1 MAETDKP
8 CSPWDPIEPKGFSG
22 REVGKTSGFPVLVN
36 LLPGTDTS
44 WRNTQA
50 DLPHCFS
57 EEQKTEYLRCIDKL
71 VCVDEGLFNITIVLN
86 RDDFVGWFRTET
98 RVQWILRALA
108 KSGFSTETRQNL
120 LTSLRD
126 ALFGS
131 EILDLNAVHY
141 LYGQTEMKNLDS
153 VVLSTYTELSDGLKG
168 KESFVLLGT
177 KDIREAAGIV
187 ADYYTMAKQIIE
199 QGEGIEV
206 GDLMKALPSI
216 KPEAQL
222 GAVEGST
229 WTSLLER
236 SSEKMSC
243 EASKGLALQTAFV
256 ESLLAQGLCLL
267 RVSKPIT
274 SRVLSSDILQKFQQI
289 KSTTTCKI
297 STDLLVAFGYGISGY
312 GIGEYGL

>member
-22 REVGKTSGFPVLVN
+22 REVGKSSGFPVLVN

-57 EEQKTEYLRCIDKL
+57 EEQKTEYLRCIDKP
-71 VCVDEGLFNITIVLN
+71 VCVDEGLFNITIVMN

-98 RVQWILRALA
+98 RIQRILRVLTQ
-108 KSGFSTETRQNL
+108 SGFSTETQQSL

-131 EILDLNAVHY
+131 EILDLIAVHY

-199 QGEGIEV
+199 QGEQVNV

-216 KPEAQL
+216 KPEAL
-222 GAVEGST
+222 LRASESSV

-236 SSEKMSC
+236 GSEEMTC
-243 EASKGLALQTAFV
+243 GASRTLALQTTFI

-274 SRVLSSDILQKFQQI
+274 SRVLSSDILQTFQQI
-289 KSTTTCKI
+289 KSTATCNI
-297 STDLLVAFGYGISGY
+297 STELLVAFGYGISGY

>member
-8 CSPWDPIEPKGFSG
+8 CSPWDPIEPRGFSG

-57 EEQKTEYLRCIDKL
+57 EAQKTEYLRCIDKP
-71 VCVDEGLFNITIVLN
+71 VCVDEGLFNITIVMN

-98 RVQWILRALA
+98 RIQRILRVLTQ
-108 KSGFSTETRQNL
+108 SGFLADTQQSL
-120 LTSLRD
+120 LTSLRE

-131 EILDLNAVHY
+131 EILDLISVHY
-141 LYGQTEMKNLDS
+141 LYGQTEM
-153 VVLSTYTELSDGLKG
+153 
-168 KESFVLLGT
+168 

-199 QGEGIEV
+199 QGERVDV
-206 GDLMKALPSI
+206 GDLMKALPTV
-216 KPEAQL
+216 KPEAL
-222 GAVEGST
+222 LNAGESSV

-236 SSEKMSC
+236 GSEGLDC
-243 EASKGLALQTAFV
+243 RASRALALQTAFI
-256 ESLLAQGLCLL
+256 ESLLARGLCLL

-274 SRVLSSDILQKFQQI
+274 SRVLSSDILQTFQQV
-289 KSTTTCKI
+289 KTTSTCKL
-297 STDLLVAFGYGISGY
+297 STELLVAFGYGISGY

>member
-8 CSPWDPIEPKGFSG
+8 CSPWDPISPRGFSG
-22 REVGKTSGFPVLVN
+22 REIGKTSGFPVLVN

-57 EEQKTEYLRCIDKL
+57 EEQKTEYLRCIDKP
-71 VCVDEGLFNITIVLN
+71 VCVDEGLFNITMVLN

-98 RVQWILRALA
+98 RIQRILRALA
-108 KSGFSTETRQNL
+108 KSGFSTETQQSL

-131 EILDLNAVHY
+131 EILDLNTVHY

-187 ADYYTMAKQIIE
+187 ADYYMMAKQIIE
-199 QGEGIEV
+199 QGEQV
-206 GDLMKALPSI
+206 NVRDLMKALPTI
-216 KPEAQL
+216 KPEALL
-222 GAVEGST
+222 GAMESST
-229 WTSLLER
+229 WISLLKR
-236 SSEKMSC
+236 GSEGMDC
-243 EASKGLALQTAFV
+243 RASRALALQTAFV
-256 ESLLAQGLCLL
+256 ESLLARGLCLL
-267 RVSKPIT
+267 RVSKPIS
-274 SRVLSSDILQKFQQI
+274 SRVLSSDILQTFQRI
-289 KSTTTCKI
+289 KSTTTCNI
-297 STDLLVAFGYGISGY
+297 STELLVAFGYGISGY

>member
-8 CSPWDPIEPKGFSG
+8 CSPWDPISPRGFSG
-22 REVGKTSGFPVLVN
+22 REVGKSSGFPVLVN

-57 EEQKTEYLRCIDKL
+57 EEQKTEYLRYIDKP

-98 RVQWILRALA
+98 RIQRILRVLTQ
-108 KSGFSTETRQNL
+108 SGFSTETQQSL

-177 KDIREAAGIV
+177 KDIREAARIV

-199 QGEGIEV
+199 QGEGIKV
-206 GDLMKALPSI
+206 RDLMKALPTV
-216 KPEAQL
+216 KPETRL
-222 GAVEGST
+222 GAVESST

-236 SSEKMSC
+236 GSEGMAC
-243 EASKGLALQTAFV
+243 GASKGLALQTAFV
-256 ESLLAQGLCLL
+256 ESLLSRGLCLL

-274 SRVLSSDILQKFQQI
+274 SRVLSSDILQTFQQT
-289 KSTTTCKI
+289 KSTATCKI
-297 STDLLVAFGYGISGY
+297 STELLVAFGYGISGY

>member
-8 CSPWDPIEPKGFSG
+8 CSPWDPISPRGFSG
-22 REVGKTSGFPVLVN
+22 REIGKTSGFPVLVN

-57 EEQKTEYLRCIDKL
+57 EEQKTEYLRCIDKP
-71 VCVDEGLFNITIVLN
+71 VCVDEGLFNITIVMN

-108 KSGFSTETRQNL
+108 KSGFSTETQQSL

-177 KDIREAAGIV
+177 KDIREAARIV
-187 ADYYTMAKQIIE
+187 ADYYIMAKLIIE
-199 QGEGIEV
+199 QGERVEV

-216 KPEAQL
+216 EPEARILAQ
-222 GAVEGST
+222 EGSI
-229 WTSLLER
+229 WISLLER
-236 SSEKMSC
+236 GSEEMTC
-243 EASKGLALQTAFV
+243 GASRALALQTAFI
-256 ESLLAQGLCLL
+256 ESLLARGLCLL
-267 RVSKPIT
+267 RVSKPIS
-274 SRVLSSDILQKFQQI
+274 SRVLSSDILQTFQRI
-289 KSTTTCKI
+289 KSTATCNI
-297 STDLLVAFGYGISGY
+297 STELLVAFGYGISGY

>member
-8 CSPWDPIEPKGFSG
+8 CSPWDPISPRGFSG

-57 EEQKTEYLRCIDKL
+57 EEQKTEYLRCIDKP
-71 VCVDEGLFNITIVLN
+71 VCVDEGLFNITMVMN

-98 RVQWILRALA
+98 RVQRILRALA
-108 KSGFSTETRQNL
+108 KSGFLAETQQSL

-187 ADYYTMAKQIIE
+187 ADYYIMAKQIIE
-199 QGEGIEV
+199 QGERVEV

-216 KPEAQL
+216 EPEARILAQ
-222 GAVEGST
+222 EGSI
-229 WTSLLER
+229 WISLLER
-236 SSEKMSC
+236 GSEEMTC
-243 EASKGLALQTAFV
+243 GASRALALQTAFV

-274 SRVLSSDILQKFQQI
+274 SRVLSSDILQTFHQI

>member
-8 CSPWDPIEPKGFSG
+8 CSPWDPINPRGFSG

-57 EEQKTEYLRCIDKL
+57 EEQKTEYLRCIDKS

-108 KSGFSTETRQNL
+108 KSGFSAETRQGL

-126 ALFGS
+126 SLFGS

-177 KDIREAAGIV
+177 KDIREAARIV

-206 GDLMKALPSI
+206 EDLMKALPTI
-216 KPEAQL
+216 KPEARIDTR
-222 GAVEGST
+222 EGST

-236 SSEKMSC
+236 GSEELTC
-243 EASKGLALQTAFV
+243 GASRALALETAFV
-256 ESLLAQGLCLL
+256 ESLLSRGLCLL

-274 SRVLSSDILQKFQQI
+274 SRVLSSDILQTFQRI
-289 KSTTTCKI
+289 KSTATCNI
-297 STDLLVAFGYGISGY
+297 STELLVAFGYGISGY

>member
-8 CSPWDPIEPKGFSG
+8 CSPWDPIEPRGFSG

-57 EEQKTEYLRCIDKL
+57 EEQKIEYLRCIDKP
-71 VCVDEGLFNITIVLN
+71 VCVDEGLFNITIVMN

-98 RVQWILRALA
+98 RVQRILRALA
-108 KSGFSTETRQNL
+108 KSGFSTETQQSL

-177 KDIREAAGIV
+177 KNIREAAGIV

-199 QGEGIEV
+199 QRVDV
-206 GDLMKALPSI
+206 GDLMKTLPTV
-216 KPEAQL
+216 KPETRL
-222 GAVEGST
+222 GAVESSI

-236 SSEKMSC
+236 GSERMDC
-243 EASKGLALQTAFV
+243 GASKSLALQTAFI
-256 ESLLAQGLCLL
+256 ESLLARGLCLL
-267 RVSKPIT
+267 RVSKPIS
-274 SRVLSSDILQKFQQI
+274 SRVLSSDILQTFQQV
-289 KSTTTCKI
+289 KTTATCKI
-297 STDLLVAFGYGISGY
+297 STELLVAFGYGISGY

>member
-8 CSPWDPIEPKGFSG
+8 CSPWDPISPKGFSG
-22 REVGKTSGFPVLVN
+22 REIGKTSGFPVLVN

-44 WRNTQA
+44 WRNTQT

-57 EEQKTEYLRCIDKL
+57 EEQKTEYLRCIDKP
-71 VCVDEGLFNITIVLN
+71 VCVDEGLFNITMVMN

-108 KSGFSTETRQNL
+108 KSGFLAETQQSL

-187 ADYYTMAKQIIE
+187 ADYYIMAKLIIE

-206 GDLMKALPSI
+206 EDLMKALPTVKS
-216 KPEAQL
+216 EAL
-222 GAVEGST
+222 LRASEGSI

-236 SSEKMSC
+236 CSEEMTC
-243 EASKGLALQTAFV
+243 GASKSLALQTAFI

-267 RVSKPIT
+267 RVSKPIS
-274 SRVLSSDILQKFQQI
+274 SRVLSSDILQTFQRI
-289 KSTTTCKI
+289 KSTATCKI
-297 STDLLVAFGYGISGY
+297 STDLLVALGYGISGY

>member
-8 CSPWDPIEPKGFSG
+8 CSPWDPISPRGFSG
-22 REVGKTSGFPVLVN
+22 REIGKTSGFPVLVN

-57 EEQKTEYLRCIDKL
+57 EEQKTEYLRCIDKP
-71 VCVDEGLFNITIVLN
+71 VCVDEGLFNITIVMN

-98 RVQWILRALA
+98 RIQRILRVLTQ
-108 KSGFSTETRQNL
+108 SGFSTETQQSL

-131 EILDLNAVHY
+131 EVLDLIAVHY

-199 QGEGIEV
+199 QGEQVNV

-216 KPEAQL
+216 KPEAL
-222 GAVEGST
+222 LRASEGSV

-236 SSEKMSC
+236 CSEGLAC
-243 EASKGLALQTAFV
+243 GASKGLALQTAFI
-256 ESLLAQGLCLL
+256 ESLLARGLCLL
-267 RVSKPIT
+267 RVSKPIS
-274 SRVLSSDILQKFQQI
+274 SRVLSSDILQTFQRI
-289 KSTTTCKI
+289 KSTATCKI
-297 STDLLVAFGYGISGY
+297 STELLVAFGYGISGY

>member
-8 CSPWDPIEPKGFSG
+8 CSPWDPISPRGFSG
-22 REVGKTSGFPVLVN
+22 REIGKTSGFPVLVN

-57 EEQKTEYLRCIDKL
+57 EEQKTEYLRCIDKP
-71 VCVDEGLFNITIVLN
+71 VCVDEGLFNITMVMN

-98 RVQWILRALA
+98 RVQRILRALA
-108 KSGFSTETRQNL
+108 KSGFSTETRQGL

-126 ALFGS
+126 SLFGS
-131 EILDLNAVHY
+131 EVLDLNAVHY

-199 QGEGIEV
+199 QGERVEV

-216 KPEAQL
+216 KPEARILAQ
-222 GAVEGST
+222 EGST

-236 SSEKMSC
+236 GSERMTC
-243 EASKGLALQTAFV
+243 GASRTLALQTAFV

-267 RVSKPIT
+267 QVSKPI
-274 SRVLSSDILQKFQQI
+274 SSQVLSSDILQTFQQI
-289 KSTTTCKI
+289 KSTATCKI

>member
-8 CSPWDPIEPKGFSG
+8 CSPWDPISPRGFSG

-57 EEQKTEYLRCIDKL
+57 EEQKTEYLRCIDKP
-71 VCVDEGLFNITIVLN
+71 VCVDEGLFNITIVMN

-98 RVQWILRALA
+98 RVQRILRVLTQ
-108 KSGFSTETRQNL
+108 SGFSTETQQSL

-131 EILDLNAVHY
+131 EILDLISVHY

-199 QGEGIEV
+199 QGERIEV
-206 GDLMKALPSI
+206 GDLMKALPTV
-216 KPEAQL
+216 KPEAL
-222 GAVEGST
+222 LNARESST
-229 WTSLLER
+229 WISLLER
-236 SSEKMSC
+236 GSERVDC
-243 EASKGLALQTAFV
+243 GASRALALETAFI
-256 ESLLAQGLCLL
+256 ESLLARGLCLL

-274 SRVLSSDILQKFQQI
+274 SRVLSSDILQTFQQV
-289 KSTTTCKI
+289 KTTSTCKL
-297 STDLLVAFGYGISGY
+297 STELLVAFGYGISGY

>member
-8 CSPWDPIEPKGFSG
+8 CNPWDPINPRGFSG

-57 EEQKTEYLRCIDKL
+57 EEQKTEYLRCIDKP

-108 KSGFSTETRQNL
+108 KSGFSAETRQGL

-126 ALFGS
+126 SLFGS

-177 KDIREAAGIV
+177 KDIREATRIV

-199 QGEGIEV
+199 QGIEV
-206 GDLMKALPSI
+206 GDLMKALPTV
-216 KPEAQL
+216 KPEARIL
-222 GAVEGST
+222 TSEGSV

-236 SSEKMSC
+236 GSEELTC
-243 EASKGLALQTAFV
+243 GASRALALETAFV

-274 SRVLSSDILQKFQQI
+274 SRVLSSDILQMFQQI
-289 KSTTTCKI
+289 KSTATCKI
-297 STDLLVAFGYGISGY
+297 STELLVAFGYGISGY

>member
-8 CSPWDPIEPKGFSG
+8 CSPWDPISPRGFSG

-57 EEQKTEYLRCIDKL
+57 EEQKTEYLRCIDKP
-71 VCVDEGLFNITIVLN
+71 VCVDEGLFNITMVMN

-98 RVQWILRALA
+98 RVQRILRALA
-108 KSGFSTETRQNL
+108 KSGFLAETQQSL

-177 KDIREAAGIV
+177 KDIREAAEIV
-187 ADYYTMAKQIIE
+187 SDYYTMAKQIIE

-206 GDLMKALPSI
+206 EDFIKALPSI
-216 KPEAQL
+216 KPEAL
-222 GAVEGST
+222 LRASEGST

-236 SSEKMSC
+236 DSEGMAC
-243 EASKGLALQTAFV
+243 GASKGLALQTAFA
-256 ESLLAQGLCLL
+256 ESLLSRGLCLL
-267 RVSKPIT
+267 RVSKPIS
-274 SRVLSSDILQKFQQI
+274 SRVLSSDILQTFQRI
-289 KSTTTCKI
+289 KSTATCNI
-297 STDLLVAFGYGISGY
+297 STELFVAFGYGISGY

>member
-8 CSPWDPIEPKGFSG
+8 CSPWDPISPRGFSG

-44 WRNTQA
+44 WRNTQT

-57 EEQKTEYLRCIDKL
+57 EEQKTEYLRYIDKP
-71 VCVDEGLFNITIVLN
+71 VCVDEGLFNITMVMN

-98 RVQWILRALA
+98 RIQRIIKILTQ
-108 KSGFSTETRQNL
+108 SGFSAETQQSL

-126 ALFGS
+126 VLFGS
-131 EILDLNAVHY
+131 DGLNLSALYY

-177 KDIREAAGIV
+177 KDIHEAARIV
-187 ADYYTMAKQIIE
+187 ADYYTI
-199 QGEGIEV
+199 
-206 GDLMKALPSI
+206 
-216 KPEAQL
+216 
-222 GAVEGST
+222 T
-229 WTSLLER
+229 
-236 SSEKMSC
+236 
-243 EASKGLALQTAFV
+243 LQTTFI
-256 ESLLAQGLCLL
+256 ESLLARGLCLL
-267 RVSKPIT
+267 RVSKPI
-274 SRVLSSDILQKFQQI
+274 SSKMLSSDILQTSQQI
-289 KSTTTCKI
+289 KSTATCKI
-297 STDLLVAFGYGISGY
+297 STELLVAFGYGISGY

>member
-8 CSPWDPIEPKGFSG
+8 CSPWDPISPRGFSG

-57 EEQKTEYLRCIDKL
+57 EEQKTEYLRCIDKP
-71 VCVDEGLFNITIVLN
+71 VCVDEGLFNITMVMN

-98 RVQWILRALA
+98 RVQRILRVLTQ
-108 KSGFSTETRQNL
+108 SGFSTDTQQSL

-131 EILDLNAVHY
+131 EILDLNTVHY

-187 ADYYTMAKQIIE
+187 ADYYIMAK
-199 QGEGIEV
+199 
-206 GDLMKALPSI
+206 
-216 KPEAQL
+216 
-222 GAVEGST
+222 
-229 WTSLLER
+229 
-236 SSEKMSC
+236 
-243 EASKGLALQTAFV
+243 QTAFV
-256 ESLLAQGLCLL
+256 ESLLSRGLCLL

-274 SRVLSSDILQKFQQI
+274 SRVLSSDILQSFQQI
-289 KSTTTCKI
+289 KSTATCKI
-297 STDLLVAFGYGISGY
+297 STELLVAFGYGISGY

>member
-1 MAETDKP
+1 MAEEDKP

-22 REVGKTSGFPVLVN
+22 REVGKSSGFPVLVN

-57 EEQKTEYLRCIDKL
+57 EEQKTEYLRCIDKP
-71 VCVDEGLFNITIVLN
+71 VCVDEGLFNITIVMN

-108 KSGFSTETRQNL
+108 KSGFSAETHQEL

-126 ALFGS
+126 SLFGS
-131 EILDLNAVHY
+131 DVLDLNAVSY

-187 ADYYTMAKQIIE
+187 ADYYIMAKQIIE
-199 QGEGIEV
+199 HVDEV
-206 GDLMKALPSI
+206 LLGDLLKTLPSI
-216 KPEAQL
+216 KPGEELLAQESS
-222 GAVEGST
+222 V
-229 WTSLLER
+229 WFSLLKR
-236 SSEKMSC
+236 SSERMSC
-243 EASKGLALQTAFV
+243 EALKALLLQTSFI
-256 ESLLAQGLCLL
+256 ESLLARGLCLL
-267 RVSKPIT
+267 RVSKPIS
-274 SRVLSSDILQKFQQI
+274 SRVLSSDILQTFQQI
-289 KSTTTCKI
+289 KSTDTCKI
-297 STDLLVAFGYGISGY
+297 STELLVAFGYGISGY

>member
-1 MAETDKP
+1 MAEEDKP
-8 CSPWDPIEPKGFSG
+8 CSPWDPIEPRGFSG
-22 REVGKTSGFPVLVN
+22 REVEKSSGFPVLVN

-57 EEQKTEYLRCIDKL
+57 EEQKTEYLRYIDKS
-71 VCVDEGLFNITIVLN
+71 VCVDEGLFNITIVMN

-108 KSGFSTETRQNL
+108 KSGFSAETHQEL

-126 ALFGS
+126 VLFGS
-131 EILDLNAVHY
+131 DVLDLNSVRY

-199 QGEGIEV
+199 QGERIEV

-216 KPEAQL
+216 KPETRV
-222 GAVEGST
+222 GAVESSI

-236 SSEKMSC
+236 GSERMTC
-243 EASKGLALQTAFV
+243 RASRALALQTAFI
-256 ESLLAQGLCLL
+256 ESLLARGLCLL
-267 RVSKPIT
+267 RVSKPIS
-274 SRVLSSDILQKFQQI
+274 SRVLSSDILQTFQQI
-289 KSTTTCKI
+289 KSTATCKI
-297 STDLLVAFGYGISGY
+297 STELLVAFGYGISGY

>member
-8 CSPWDPIEPKGFSG
+8 CSPWDPIEPRGFSG
-22 REVGKTSGFPVLVN
+22 GEIGKTSGFPVLVN

-57 EEQKTEYLRCIDKL
+57 EEQKTEYLRCIDKP
-71 VCVDEGLFNITIVLN
+71 VCVDEGLFNITIVMN

-98 RVQWILRALA
+98 RVQRILRVLTQ
-108 KSGFSTETRQNL
+108 SGFSTETQQSL

-131 EILDLNAVHY
+131 EILDLIAVHY

-187 ADYYTMAKQIIE
+187 ADYYTMAKQVIE
-199 QGEGIEV
+199 QGERVDV
-206 GDLMKALPSI
+206 GDLMKALPSV
-216 KPEAQL
+216 KPEAL
-222 GAVEGST
+222 LNARESST
-229 WTSLLER
+229 WISLLER
-236 SSEKMSC
+236 GSEGLDC
-243 EASKGLALQTAFV
+243 GASRALALETAFI
-256 ESLLAQGLCLL
+256 ESLLARGLCLL

-274 SRVLSSDILQKFQQI
+274 SRVLSSDILQTFQQV
-289 KSTTTCKI
+289 KTTSTCKI
-297 STDLLVAFGYGISGY
+297 STELLVAFGYGISGY

>member
-1 MAETDKP
+1 M
-8 CSPWDPIEPKGFSG
+8 
-22 REVGKTSGFPVLVN
+22 
-36 LLPGTDTS
+36 
-44 WRNTQA
+44 
-50 DLPHCFS
+50 
-57 EEQKTEYLRCIDKL
+57 
-71 VCVDEGLFNITIVLN
+71 
-86 RDDFVGWFRTET
+86 
-98 RVQWILRALA
+98 
-108 KSGFSTETRQNL
+108 
-120 LTSLRD
+120 TSLRD

-131 EILDLNAVHY
+131 ETLDLIAVHY

-199 QGEGIEV
+199 QGERVDV

-216 KPEAQL
+216 KPEAL
-222 GAVEGST
+222 LRASEGSV

-236 SSEKMSC
+236 GSEGLDC
-243 EASKGLALQTAFV
+243 GASKSLALETAFV

-274 SRVLSSDILQKFQQI
+274 SQVLSSDILQTFQQI
-289 KSTTTCKI
+289 KSTATCKI
-297 STDLLVAFGYGISGY
+297 STELLVAFGYGISGY

>member
-1 MAETDKP
+1 MAEEDKP
-8 CSPWDPIEPKGFSG
+8 CSPWEPIKPRGFSG
-22 REVGKTSGFPVLVN
+22 REIGKTSGFPVLVN

-57 EEQKTEYLRCIDKL
+57 EEQKTEYLRCIDKP
-71 VCVDEGLFNITIVLN
+71 VCVDEGLFNITIVMN

-108 KSGFSTETRQNL
+108 KSGFSAETQQSL

-131 EILDLNAVHY
+131 EILDINAVHY

-216 KPEAQL
+216 KPEAL
-222 GAVEGST
+222 LNARESST

-236 SSEKMSC
+236 GSEGMDC
-243 EASKGLALQTAFV
+243 RASRALALETAFV
-256 ESLLAQGLCLL
+256 ESLLARGLCLL
-267 RVSKPIT
+267 RVSKPIS
-274 SRVLSSDILQKFQQI
+274 SRVLSSDILQTFQQI
-289 KSTTTCKI
+289 KSTATCKI
-297 STDLLVAFGYGISGY
+297 STELLVAFGYGISGY

>member
-8 CSPWDPIEPKGFSG
+8 CSPWDPISPRGFSG
-22 REVGKTSGFPVLVN
+22 REIGKTSGFPVLVN

-57 EEQKTEYLRCIDKL
+57 EEQKTEYLRCIDKP
-71 VCVDEGLFNITIVLN
+71 VCVDEGLFNITIVMN

-108 KSGFSTETRQNL
+108 KSGFSTETQQSL

-131 EILDLNAVHY
+131 EILDINAVHY

-187 ADYYTMAKQIIE
+187 ADYYIMAKQIIE
-199 QGEGIEV
+199 QGERVNV

-216 KPEAQL
+216 EPEARILAQ
-222 GAVEGST
+222 EGSI
-229 WTSLLER
+229 WISLLER
-236 SSEKMSC
+236 GSEEMTC
-243 EASKGLALQTAFV
+243 GASRALALQTAFI
-256 ESLLAQGLCLL
+256 ESLLARGLCLL
-267 RVSKPIT
+267 RVSKPIS
-274 SRVLSSDILQKFQQI
+274 SRVLSSDILQTFQRI
-289 KSTTTCKI
+289 KSTATCNI
-297 STDLLVAFGYGISGY
+297 STELLVAFGYGISGY

>member
-8 CSPWDPIEPKGFSG
+8 CSPWDPISPRGFSG
-22 REVGKTSGFPVLVN
+22 REVGKSSGFPVLVN

-44 WRNTQA
+44 WRNIQA

-57 EEQKTEYLRCIDKL
+57 EEQKTEYLRCIDKS
-71 VCVDEGLFNITIVLN
+71 VCVDEGLFNITMVLN

-108 KSGFSTETRQNL
+108 KSGFLADTQQSL

-131 EILDLNAVHY
+131 EILDINAVHY

-177 KDIREAAGIV
+177 KDIREAARIV

-199 QGEGIEV
+199 QGERIEV

-216 KPEAQL
+216 KPEAL
-222 GAVEGST
+222 LRASEGSV

-236 SSEKMSC
+236 CSEGLAC
-243 EASKGLALQTAFV
+243 GASKGLALQTAFV
-256 ESLLAQGLCLL
+256 ESLLARGLCLL

-274 SRVLSSDILQKFQQI
+274 SRVLSSDILQTFQRI
-289 KSTTTCKI
+289 KSTATCNI
-297 STDLLVAFGYGISGY
+297 STELLVAFGYGISGY

>member
-1 MAETDKP
+1 MVEEDKL
-8 CSPWDPIEPKGFSG
+8 CSPWDPISPRGFSG
-22 REVGKTSGFPVLVN
+22 REVGKSSGFPVLVN

-57 EEQKTEYLRCIDKL
+57 EEQKTEYLRYIDKP
-71 VCVDEGLFNITIVLN
+71 VCVDEGLFNITIVMN

-108 KSGFSTETRQNL
+108 KSGFSAETHQEL

-131 EILDLNAVHY
+131 DVLDLNSVRY

-177 KDIREAAGIV
+177 KDICEAARIV
-187 ADYYTMAKQIIE
+187 ADYYTIAKQIIE
-199 QGEGIEV
+199 QGEQIEV

-216 KPEAQL
+216 KPEARL
-222 GAVEGST
+222 LTSEDST

-236 SSEKMSC
+236 GSEGMDC
-243 EASKGLALQTAFV
+243 RASRALALETAFI
-256 ESLLAQGLCLL
+256 ESLLARGLCLL
-267 RVSKPIT
+267 RVSKPIS
-274 SRVLSSDILQKFQQI
+274 SRVLSSDILQTFQQI
-289 KSTTTCKI
+289 KSTATCKI
-297 STDLLVAFGYGISGY
+297 STELLVAFGYGISGY

>member
-8 CSPWDPIEPKGFSG
+8 CSPWDPISPRGFSG
-22 REVGKTSGFPVLVN
+22 REIGKSSGFPVLVN

-57 EEQKTEYLRCIDKL
+57 EEQKTEYLRCIDKP

-98 RVQWILRALA
+98 RIQRILRVLTQ
-108 KSGFSTETRQNL
+108 SGFSTETQQSL

-177 KDIREAAGIV
+177 KDIREAARIV

-199 QGEGIEV
+199 QGEGVEV
-206 GDLMKALPSI
+206 GDLMKALPTA
-216 KPEAQL
+216 KPEAQIL
-222 GAVEGST
+222 AQEGST

-236 SSEKMSC
+236 GSEGMDC
-243 EASKGLALQTAFV
+243 GASKGLALQTAFV
-256 ESLLAQGLCLL
+256 ESLLARGLCLL
-267 RVSKPIT
+267 RVSKPIS
-274 SRVLSSDILQKFQQI
+274 SRVLSSDILQTFQQI
-289 KSTTTCKI
+289 KSTATCNI
-297 STDLLVAFGYGISGY
+297 STELLVAFGYGISGY

>member
-8 CSPWDPIEPKGFSG
+8 CSPWDPIEPGGFSG
-22 REVGKTSGFPVLVN
+22 REIGKTSGFPVLVN

-57 EEQKTEYLRCIDKL
+57 EEQKTEYLRCIDKP
-71 VCVDEGLFNITIVLN
+71 VCVDEGLFNITIVMN

-98 RVQWILRALA
+98 RIQRILRVLTQ
-108 KSGFSTETRQNL
+108 SGFSTETQQSL

-131 EILDLNAVHY
+131 EVLDLIAVHY

-199 QGEGIEV
+199 QGERVDV

-216 KPEAQL
+216 KPEAL
-222 GAVEGST
+222 LRASEGSV

-236 SSEKMSC
+236 GSEGMDC
-243 EASKGLALQTAFV
+243 GASKGLALQTAFI

-274 SRVLSSDILQKFQQI
+274 SQVLSSDILQMFQQI
-289 KSTTTCKI
+289 KSTATCNI
-297 STDLLVAFGYGISGY
+297 STESHVAFGYGISGY

>member
-8 CSPWDPIEPKGFSG
+8 CSPWDPISPRGFSG
-22 REVGKTSGFPVLVN
+22 REIGKTSGFPVLVN

-57 EEQKTEYLRCIDKL
+57 EEQKTEYLRCIDKQ
-71 VCVDEGLFNITIVLN
+71 VCVDEGLFNITMVLN

-98 RVQWILRALA
+98 RVQRILRALA
-108 KSGFSTETRQNL
+108 KSGFSAETQQSL

-126 ALFGS
+126 SLFGS
-131 EILDLNAVHY
+131 ETLDLNAVHY
-141 LYGQTEMKNLDS
+141 LYGRTEMKNLDS
-153 VVLSTYTELSDGLKG
+153 VVLSTYNELSDGLKG

-199 QGEGIEV
+199 QGERIEV

-216 KPEAQL
+216 KPETRLEAL
-222 GAVEGST
+222 ESST

-236 SSEKMSC
+236 GSEEMSC
-243 EASKGLALQTAFV
+243 GASKSLALQTAFI
-256 ESLLAQGLCLL
+256 ESLLARGLCLL

-274 SRVLSSDILQKFQQI
+274 SRVLFSDILQTFQQI
-289 KSTTTCKI
+289 KSTDTCKI
-297 STDLLVAFGYGISGY
+297 STELLVAFGYGISGY

>member
-8 CSPWDPIEPKGFSG
+8 CSPWDPISPRGFSG

-71 VCVDEGLFNITIVLN
+71 VCVDEGLFNITMVMN

-98 RVQWILRALA
+98 RIQRILRVLTQ
-108 KSGFSTETRQNL
+108 SGFLTDTQQSL

-126 ALFGS
+126 SLFGS

-206 GDLMKALPSI
+206 GDLMKALPTV
-216 KPEAQL
+216 KPETRL
-222 GAVEGST
+222 GARESSV

-236 SSEKMSC
+236 GSEGMDC
-243 EASKGLALQTAFV
+243 GASRALALETAFI
-256 ESLLAQGLCLL
+256 ESLLARGLCLL
-267 RVSKPIT
+267 RVSKAIT

-289 KSTTTCKI
+289 KSTATCKI
-297 STDLLVAFGYGISGY
+297 STELHFAFGYGISGY

>member
-8 CSPWDPIEPKGFSG
+8 CSPWDPISPRGFSG
-22 REVGKTSGFPVLVN
+22 REIGKTSRFPVLVN

-57 EEQKTEYLRCIDKL
+57 EEQKTEYLRCIDKPI
-71 VCVDEGLFNITIVLN
+71 CVDEGLFNITIVMN
-86 RDDFVGWFRTET
+86 RDDFVSWFRTET

-108 KSGFSTETRQNL
+108 KSGFSTETQQSL

-131 EILDLNAVHY
+131 EILDINTVHY

-153 VVLSTYTELSDGLKG
+153 VVLSTYTEPIDGLKG

-206 GDLMKALPSI
+206 EDLMKALPTV
-216 KPEAQL
+216 KPEARV
-222 GAVEGST
+222 GAVESSI

-236 SSEKMSC
+236 GSEGLDC
-243 EASKGLALQTAFV
+243 GASRALALELAFI
-256 ESLLAQGLCLL
+256 ESLLARGLCLL

-289 KSTTTCKI
+289 KSTATCKI
-297 STDLLVAFGYGISGY
+297 STELLVAFGYGISGY

>member
-8 CSPWDPIEPKGFSG
+8 CSPWDPISPRGFSG
-22 REVGKTSGFPVLVN
+22 REVGKSSGFPVLVN

-57 EEQKTEYLRCIDKL
+57 EEQKTEYLRYIDKL
-71 VCVDEGLFNITIVLN
+71 VCVDEGLFNITMVMN

-98 RVQWILRALA
+98 RVQRILRALA
-108 KSGFSTETRQNL
+108 KSGFLAETQQSL

-199 QGEGIEV
+199 QGEQVNV
-206 GDLMKALPSI
+206 GDLMKALPTV
-216 KPEAQL
+216 KPEARL
-222 GAVEGST
+222 RARESST

-236 SSEKMSC
+236 GSERMDC
-243 EASKGLALQTAFV
+243 GASRALALQTAFV
-256 ESLLAQGLCLL
+256 ESLLARGLCLL

-274 SRVLSSDILQKFQQI
+274 SQVLSSDILQTFQQI
-289 KSTTTCKI
+289 KSTATCNI
-297 STDLLVAFGYGISGY
+297 STELLVAFGYGISGY

>member
-1 MAETDKP
+1 MAEMDKP
-8 CSPWDPIEPKGFSG
+8 CSPWDPIEPEGFSG
-22 REVGKTSGFPVLVN
+22 REIGKTSGFPVLVN

-71 VCVDEGLFNITIVLN
+71 VCVDEGLFNITVVMN

-98 RVQWILRALA
+98 RVQRILRALA
-108 KSGFSTETRQNL
+108 KSGFSTETQQSL

-216 KPEAQL
+216 KPETRLDAR
-222 GAVEGST
+222 ESST
-229 WTSLLER
+229 WISLLER
-236 SSEKMSC
+236 GSERMTC
-243 EASKGLALQTAFV
+243 GASRALALQTAFV
-256 ESLLAQGLCLL
+256 ESLLARGLCLL

-274 SRVLSSDILQKFQQI
+274 SRVLSSDILQTFQQI
-289 KSTTTCKI
+289 KSTATCKI
-297 STDLLVAFGYGISGY
+297 STELLIAFGYGISGY

>member
-8 CSPWDPIEPKGFSG
+8 CSPWDPISPRGFSG

-57 EEQKTEYLRCIDKL
+57 EEQKTEYLRCIDKP
-71 VCVDEGLFNITIVLN
+71 VCVDEGLFNITIVMN

-98 RVQWILRALA
+98 RVQRILRVLTQ
-108 KSGFSTETRQNL
+108 SGFSTDTQQSL

-131 EILDLNAVHY
+131 EILDLISVHY

-199 QGEGIEV
+199 QGERIEV
-206 GDLMKALPSI
+206 GDLMKALPSV
-216 KPEAQL
+216 KPEAL
-222 GAVEGST
+222 LNARESST

-236 SSEKMSC
+236 GSEGLDC
-243 EASKGLALQTAFV
+243 EASKSLALQTAFI
-256 ESLLAQGLCLL
+256 ESLLARGLCLL
-267 RVSKPIT
+267 RVSKPIS
-274 SRVLSSDILQKFQQI
+274 SRVLSSDILQKFQQV
-289 KSTTTCKI
+289 KTTSTCKL
-297 STDLLVAFGYGISGY
+297 STELLVAFGYGISGY